1 MYRRNIMTKLMLDFE
16 KPIFALEEK
25 IEEMRELSSA
35 NGVDLED
42 EIRRLEEKLRKL
54 IKKTY
59 SNLNRWQR
67 VQLARHPERPYTN
80 DYLEKICTDFI
91 EIHGDR
97 NFADDKSI
105 ITGFATIDKHKV
117 VIIGHQKGKNT
128 KDNLYRNFGMPH
140 PEGYRKALRAMKLA
154 EKFHKP
160 VVSIIDTPGAYPG
173 IGAEERGQAE
183 AIAKNLFE
191 MSRLKTP
198 ILIVIIGE
206 GASGGALGI
215 GVGDRLV
222 LLENTW
228 FSVISP
234 EGCASIL
241 YRDAGKANIAAESM
255 KVTARDLQ
263 DLGIADEIIQEPDGG
278 AHRNP
283 DETARVLKE
292 SILRNID
299 ELSAIP
305 IDELIRLRIE
315 KYSKMGSWDEA

>member
-1 MYRRNIMTKLMLDFE
+1 MTKLTFDFE
-16 KPIFALEEK
+16 KPIFALEQK
-25 IEEMRELSSA
+25 IEEMRELSSV
-35 NGVDLED
+35 NGVDLDD
-42 EIRRLEEKLRKL
+42 EIRKLDEKLRKL
-54 IKKTY
+54 IKKIY

-183 AIAKNLFE
+183 AVARNLFE

-255 KVTARDLQ
+255 KVTARDVQ

-283 DETARVLKE
+283 DETAKVLKE

>member
-1 MYRRNIMTKLMLDFE
+1 MTKLTFDFE
-16 KPIFALEEK
+16 KPIFALEQK
-25 IEEMRELSSA
+25 IEEMRELSSV
-35 NGVDLED
+35 NDVDLDD
-42 EIRRLEEKLRKL
+42 EIRKLEEKLRKL
-54 IKKTY
+54 IKKIY
-59 SNLNRWQR
+59 LNLNRWQR

-283 DETARVLKE
+283 DETAKVLKE